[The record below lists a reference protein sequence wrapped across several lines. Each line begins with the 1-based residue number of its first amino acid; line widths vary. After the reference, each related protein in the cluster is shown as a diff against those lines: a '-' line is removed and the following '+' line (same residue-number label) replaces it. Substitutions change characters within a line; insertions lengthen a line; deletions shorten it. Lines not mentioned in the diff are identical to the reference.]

1 MSRVVNQGISNA
13 LPNFKRLKLSD
24 ERHIGHNS
32 LLCKQN
38 KNLGFVRSVR
48 IGKLLSKCI
57 LICLYVYKSTLYF
70 NQCIFIVFIPY
81 ISQLT
86 LV

>member
-24 ERHIGHNS
+24 ERNIGHDS

-38 KNLGFVRSVR
+38 LNLGFFMVRVVLVNYSQN
-48 IGKLLSKCI
+48 LF
-57 LICLYVYKSTLYF
+57 LYVYKSTL
-70 NQCIFIVFIPY
+70 
-81 ISQLT
+81 
-86 LV
+86 